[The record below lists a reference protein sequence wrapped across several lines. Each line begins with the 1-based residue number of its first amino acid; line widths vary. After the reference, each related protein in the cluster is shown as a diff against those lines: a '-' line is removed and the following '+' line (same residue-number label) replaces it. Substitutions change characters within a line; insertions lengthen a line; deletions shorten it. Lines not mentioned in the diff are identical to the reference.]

1 MVTKRDVEDAI
12 KTIIE
17 WIGDEP
23 QRSGLLST
31 PGKVADSY
39 KELLSGYGLDAKEIL
54 SGHLYENLNQKDLVI
69 LKNIAFTSFCEHHI
83 LPFSGYV
90 NVAYVPTKGVIGF
103 DRISRIVDMF
113 ARRLQLQERMTNEIA
128 NALFKHS
135 DSEGVAVSVTA
146 QHSCMSMIGSR
157 QNNVDVYSESLL
169 GSFLTDLEL
178 RKKFV
183 DIVKSQYVYEK

>member
-169 GSFLTDLEL
+169 GSILTDLEL